1 MNPKLNAKYPVE
13 DFFEDMDQVADSLSS
28 NVFDFPKS
36 MPVIGENGRV
46 EEQIRLNTKHP
57 LHKISSHF
65 MRKYPDKDAAS
76 ARMWRFHLIQ
86 MFLAH
91 NHAQLVK
98 LGLIQRVPGGG
109 AYFVS
114 EFVEY
119 LLRYRLNDDMVKIP
133 KSAINKFLKSTR

>member
-1 MNPKLNAKYPVE
+1 MNPKLNSKYPIE
-13 DFFEDMDQVADSLSS
+13 DFFEDMDQVSDSLRS
-28 NVFDFPKS
+28 NVFDFPK
-36 MPVIGENGRV
+36 PIPAIGEAGRV

-57 LHKISSHF
+57 LHKISTHF
-65 MRKYPDKDAAS
+65 IRKYPDEDTAN

-114 EFVEY
+114 EFIEY
-119 LLRYRLNDDMVKIP
+119 LLRYRLNEGMVKIP
-133 KSAINKFLKSTR
+133 KSAINKFLKSTH